1 VPSGVDKAAAA
12 RRLGLHESESGL
24 SLNRR
29 SLLASVGGLLGIL
42 ESIVPTLVFVVVYS
56 ATLNLV
62 LAVASAGALSLVS
75 ISIQLVRK
83 KPVVQAIAGAI
94 GVAIAAFLPLREGGK
109 PADYFLTGFLWNAVY
124 IFALTLSVIVRW
136 PLIGVLVGALNG
148 MGAGWRKQK
157 SLYRKAQLATALFIS
172 VFSLRLLV
180 QVPLYLNDQIALLGV
195 MRVAMGVP
203 LYAIAIWF
211 SWLLLRGSI
220 STRQ

>member
-1 VPSGVDKAAAA
+1 MPSGVDKAAAA
-12 RRLGLHESESGL
+12 RRLGLHESENGL

-29 SLLASVGGLLGIL
+29 SILASVGGVLGIL
-42 ESIVPTLVFVVVYS
+42 ESVVPTIVFVVVYS
-56 ATLNLV
+56 TTFNLI
-62 LAVASAGALSLVS
+62 LAVASAGALALVF

-94 GVAIAAFLPLREGGK
+94 GVAIAALLPLRDGGK

-124 IFALTLSVIVRW
+124 IFGLTLSLIVRW
-136 PLIGVLVGALNG
+136 PLVGVLVGAING
-148 MGAGWRKQK
+148 MGAAWRKQK
-157 SLYRKAQLATALFIS
+157 NLYRKAQLATGLF
-172 VFSLRLLV
+172 VAMFSLRLLV

-203 LYAIAIWF
+203 LYALAIWF